1 MADEKKNISEFIRD
15 VISYIGKILNIC
27 RSG

>member
-15 VISYIGKILNIC
+15 VISHIGKILNIC

>member
-15 VISYIGKILNIC
+15 VISHIGKKFKIC